1 MHHKYLPLNISSIS
15 LGKPYNFVT
24 YFMPK
29 SNASFPSIY
38 NIGSYIM
45 LPSGLIQT
53 EDIRMDIG
61 HSNLS
66 TAVGHL
72 CAILACLVSQS

>member
-29 SNASFPSIY
+29 SNASFPSVY

-53 EDIRMDIG
+53 EVFGWTLGI
-61 HSNLS
+61 
-66 TAVGHL
+66 
-72 CAILACLVSQS
+72 AI